1 MDLYNYKRMLTHQ
14 GRTEGEVRKRQSD
27 IIMEA
32 TWDRD
37 LQSKRCYIYDYF
49 HDDQK
54 SKNKGM
60 TYSPETTK
68 TPVDLK
74 FIITQYGSL
83 SKDQIEYHVQFK
95 PSWRF
100 EEPAYMKE
108 YETKFQAEIP
118 IGAYV
123 DIPDDQGIYHK
134 WLICSKEIGNQFI
147 KYSVLPCNYYFH
159 WVCGGKKYDMW
170 GVARL
175 RSSYNS
181 GLWTDYV

>member
-1 MDLYNYKRMLTHQ
+1 
-14 GRTEGEVRKRQSD
+14 
-27 IIMEA
+27 MEA

-60 TYSPETTK
+60 TYFPETTK

-83 SKDQIEYHVQFK
+83 SKDQIEYHIQFK

-100 EEPAYMKE
+100 EEPAYIKE

-175 RSSYNS
+175 RS
-181 GLWTDYV
+181 

>member
-1 MDLYNYKRMLTHQ
+1 MDLYNYKKCSHTKGGPKARSEKGSPTSSWKPP
-14 GRTEGEVRKRQSD
+14 GT
-27 IIMEA
+27 
-32 TWDRD
+32 RD

-100 EEPAYMKE
+100 EEPSYMKE

-175 RSSYNS
+175 RS
-181 GLWTDYV
+181 

>member
-1 MDLYNYKRMLTHQ
+1 MRSEKGSQTSSWKPPGTAICSPRGVTSTTISTMT
-14 GRTEGEVRKRQSD
+14 R
-27 IIMEA
+27 
-32 TWDRD
+32 
-37 LQSKRCYIYDYF
+37 

-60 TYSPETTK
+60 TYFPETTK

-83 SKDQIEYHVQFK
+83 SKDQIEYHIQFK

-175 RSSYNS
+175 RS
-181 GLWTDYV
+181 